1 MSTRADQPV
10 TKRLEATRSLRSL
23 IKGYY
28 EELFRAADEGRPS
41 AWLNVG
47 VPCEFFYAMDIFP
60 FYPENYAAA
69 CGALKITPQLS
80 AVAEAHGFS
89 ADLCSYVRATL
100 GTVFSG
106 EGPYG
111 ELPRPTL
118 QVSAMNSCIMVMVWW
133 RAVQRHWDVPTFV
146 VDTPLVREHSEG
158 INLDYVESE
167 LRRMVAWIEEQT
179 GRTLDEQRLR
189 EVVRLSN
196 EGKEIWSE
204 VLDLRRAKPCP
215 ITAAD
220 IFTHMFPM
228 VALRGTP
235 QYVAHLRAL
244 RDEIKQR
251 VDEGFAAVEGERY
264 RLLWDN
270 LPPWFDLKLF
280 EDLAGRGV
288 NFVIDTYTQAW
299 GPRYMGTIDEADL
312 VRSFAAYMGAGFLN
326 VQIGRRYELL
336 AELVRRYDVDG
347 IVFHSD
353 RSCKPFSLVQVELRK
368 RLQEDLGVPGLLLEG
383 DHNDQTLLDRGRA
396 WGQLESFLEML
407 DARRG

>member
-1 MSTRADQPV
+1 MSATGERQPM
-10 TKRLEATRSLRSL
+10 KRLEATRSLRSL

-28 EELFRAADEGRPS
+28 DDLFRTASEGRPS

-60 FYPENYAAA
+60 FYPENYGAA

-80 AVAEAHGFS
+80 AVSEAHGFS

-111 ELPRPTL
+111 ELPKPTL
-118 QVSAMNSCIMVMVWW
+118 QVSAMNSCIMIMVWW
-133 RAVQRHWDVPTFV
+133 RAVQRHWEVPTFV
-146 VDTPLVREHSEG
+146 VDTPLVRDQSEG

-167 LRRMVAWIEEQT
+167 LRRMVAWVEGQT
-179 GRTLDEQRLR
+179 GRVLDLERLR

-204 VLDLRRAKPCP
+204 VLDLRRARPCP

-280 EDLAGRGV
+280 DDLAARGV

-299 GPRYMGTIDEADL
+299 GPRYMGPIDEVDPL
-312 VRSFAAYMGAGFLN
+312 RSFAAYMGAGFLN
-326 VQIGRRYELL
+326 VQIGRRYDLL
-336 AELVRRYDVDG
+336 AELVDLYGVDG
-347 IVFHSD
+347 VVFHSD
-353 RSCKPFSLVQVELRK
+353 RSCKPFSLVQVELRRK
-368 RLQEDLGVPGLLLEG
+368 LQENLGIPGLLLEG

-396 WGQLESFLEML
+396 WSQLESFLEVI
-407 DARRG
+407 DGRR